1 MASVRL
7 TLDFLSH
14 LELAMTVS
22 KVKLKAAVFLFV
34 LVVILYQAVN
44 SFGNSRRI
52 VRVHHERLESW
63 CPIPEPL
70 SVIDPVKNLR
80 PCSDFEK
87 HEAIDIQVQRLSA
100 AVRVAT
106 ESWDDNGDVDIDPR
120 WRVFD
125 EFHRVL
131 RVHFPK
137 V

>member
-1 MASVRL
+1 
-7 TLDFLSH
+7 
-14 LELAMTVS
+14 MTVS
-22 KVKLKAAVFLFV
+22 KVTLKATVFLFV

-44 SFGNSRRI
+44 SFGNSRRT

-80 PCSDFEK
+80 PCSDFGK

-120 WRVFD
+120 WGVFD